1 MHDCA
6 YDKGSISYFY
16 WMIFQLFAFFIFLN
30 VFIAVIYEEFQNV
43 NQVESTLEVLS
54 LKKRDIT
61 AFLETWGAFN

>member
-6 YDKGSISYFY
+6 FEKGIIAYCY
-16 WMIFQLFAFFIFLN
+16 WLIFQLFAFFIFLN

-54 LKKRDIT
+54 LKKRDI
-61 AFLETWGAFN
+61 